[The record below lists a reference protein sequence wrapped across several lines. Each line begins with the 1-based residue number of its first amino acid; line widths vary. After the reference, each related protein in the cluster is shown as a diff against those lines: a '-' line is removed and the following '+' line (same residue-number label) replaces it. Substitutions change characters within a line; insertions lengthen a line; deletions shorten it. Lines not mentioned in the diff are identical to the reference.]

1 MGSIKRIMINLFI
14 LTFVF
19 ILIYAVAT
27 IEKSEESYEFPR
39 SEASYQ
45 DSGRIGLINILK
57 GRLYIEPFNGI
68 ATLIFFMA
76 ITHSLSVNYF
86 IKRAHFYEHELEIL
100 KNQGKVDREA
110 RSMRATIFHFL
121 GEVEVVFG
129 LWTIV
134 LGIACASYY
143 DWPIFV
149 EYLDTLSY
157 KEPIFIIV
165 IMIIASSRPIVK
177 LFELILWRI
186 VKVFKGS
193 IESWWLSILL
203 LSAFLSSFITGP
215 AAMTICAMLLS
226 EKFFVLNPSKA
237 LRYTTL
243 ALLFVNISVGGAM
256 SNFASP
262 PVLMVVD
269 VWNWD
274 MAFMMMNFGWK
285 SIIAIVIGTVSYFFI
300 FKKELKLL
308 EKPHHDLQYKRFIQ
322 NQFISQ
328 KELEMLFEDLEQNL
342 DNRMGFFN
350 ELKAFSTILK
360 DNMKELAK
368 RKLTAQEFEQ
378 YDVNNAI
385 DEKFESI
392 ANKQYRRTIPGLL
405 HQGERDHY
413 ADPDW
418 DMRDD
423 KVPGWIMFVHVLFML
438 WTILNAH
445 ETVLFMGGFLFYLG
459 FYQITAYYQNKVD
472 FRPALLVGFFL
483 AGLIVHGTL
492 QAWWIAPI
500 LGSLPPLG
508 LNLASIILTSFN
520 DNAAITYLSTLV
532 PNLSDALKYA
542 VVSGAITGGGLTIIA
557 NSPNPIGQSILKP
570 YFKNGIEAGN
580 LLKYALMPTV
590 VATIVFFIL

>member
-1 MGSIKRIMINLFI
+1 MGSIKRVLINIFI
-14 LTFVF
+14 FLFVF

-27 IEKSEESYEFPR
+27 IEKSDESYEFPR

-45 DSGRIGLINILK
+45 DSGRIGLIPILK

-100 KNQGKVDREA
+100 KNEGKADREA
-110 RSMRATIFHFL
+110 RSMRAAIFHFL

-186 VKVFKGS
+186 VKIFKGS

-342 DNRMGFFN
+342 DTRMGFFN
-350 ELKAFSTILK
+350 EVKAFSTILK

-405 HQGERDHY
+405 KLGERDHY